1 MTDFFEIDDDKKTI
15 RILNLDDLS
24 TEDLD
29 KYITELKLEI
39 ERVNHEIKKKNSF
52 KKSAENFFK

>member
-1 MTDFFEIDDDKKTI
+1 MTDFFEIDDNKKTI
-15 RILNLDDLS
+15 KILNLDDLS

-39 ERVNHEIKKKNSF
+39 ERVNIEIKKKNSF

>member
-29 KYITELKLEI
+29 KYITELKLESVSLI
-39 ERVNHEIKKKNSF
+39 LATIGLDL
-52 KKSAENFFK
+52 